1 MISLIAA
8 RADNGVIGSENDLP
22 WYLPSDLKRFKDLT
36 TYRSVVMGRKTYQ
49 SIIQRLGKPLP
60 NRRNIVLT
68 RQDNF
73 SGPSEVQIIHDL
85 AEIKTLPGEV
95 FVIGGAE
102 IYAQTIGLAE
112 KIYLTE
118 VRADIDGDTYFP
130 SIDPSKW
137 RETERISHK
146 KDHKN
151 QYDYDFVVYER
162 I

>member
-22 WYLPSDLKRFKDLT
+22 WYLPSDLRRFKELT
-36 TYRSVVMGRKTYQ
+36 TNHSVVMGRKTYE
-49 SIIQRLGKPLP
+49 SIMQRLGHPLP
-60 NRRNIVLT
+60 NRLNIVLT

-73 SGPSEVQIIHDL
+73 TAPSEVQIIHDL
-85 AEIKTLPGEV
+85 AATKTLPGEV

-112 KIYLTE
+112 KFYLTE
-118 VRADIDGDTYFP
+118 VKADINGDSYFP
-130 SIDPSKW
+130 SIDPSNW
-137 RETERISHK
+137 RETARQSYK
-146 KDHKN
+146 KDDKN
-151 QYDYDFVVYER
+151 QYDYDFVVFER

>member
-22 WYLPSDLKRFKDLT
+22 WYLPSDLRRFKELT
-36 TYRSVVMGRKTYQ
+36 TNHSVVMGRKTYE
-49 SIIQRLGKPLP
+49 SIMQRLGHPLP
-60 NRRNIVLT
+60 NRLNIVLT

-73 SGPSEVQIIHDL
+73 SAPSEVQIIHDL

-118 VRADIDGDTYFP
+118 VKADINGDSYFP
-130 SIDPSKW
+130 SIDPSNW
-137 RETERISHK
+137 RETARQSYK
-146 KDHKN
+146 KDDKN
-151 QYDYDFVVYER
+151 QYDYDFVVFER